1 MSAHSEL
8 VRGRRTRRA
17 ATIAKRM
24 TEASRKRTAAKLTG
38 GRSLKPSLMNSHVEP
53 QMQQSRRN
61 TTRALIR
68 RIYTTARKKGKRQE
82 AKGQSKDEEQCRSH
96 QSLTTKYGNALV
108 NR

>member
-17 ATIAKRM
+17 ATIAKR
-24 TEASRKRTAAKLTG
+24 TEEASRERTAAKLTG

-53 QMQQSRRN
+53 QMQQSRMK

-68 RIYTTARKKGKRQE
+68 RIYPFGKAKGKGE
-82 AKGQSKDEEQCRSH
+82 DEEQCRSH
-96 QSLTTKYGNALV
+96 QSLTTKYGIALV
-108 NR
+108 NRER